1 LNNIVI
7 GTSGWSYKDWLNVFY
22 ASSEKMF
29 QQYASVFKTVEI
41 DSTFYKQ
48 PTLSF
53 IRAIA
58 RSSPKGFA
66 FSLKV
71 PKTVTHVK
79 LMDLEK
85 GAMRDLKL
93 FLDVLTPLKDEGK
106 LGPLLFQLPPRP
118 AEAFRGFNEFL
129 KNLPE
134 DYDFAVEFRDPT
146 WMKDEAFRILSE
158 NNVGYC
164 IVDEPLL
171 PALLKVTG
179 EFSYVRFHGRGNRPW
194 YYYDYRVEELEEWKG
209 KLEELSSKAK
219 RVYVYF
225 NNHFRGYAVKNA
237 LQMIKILGTAEKP
250 QEGALNKI
258 LSYFKEEG
266 LRRTVSRVEAALTS
280 GEKDVERLVSA
291 FLEGGRLERARE
303 LVGKVVMEEA
313 GEGIVKARV
322 KEYTVVINISDR
334 RIKHDCDD
342 WVKRVGQ
349 KQFCKHVAALF
360 LALNQNESVRIL
372 TLICKNLNN
381 WTFEA
386 EPGRK
391 T

>member
-22 ASSEKMF
+22 TSSEKMF

-58 RSSPKGFA
+58 RSSPKGFI

-93 FLDVLTPLKDEGK
+93 FLDVITPLKDEGK
-106 LGPLLFQLPPRP
+106 LGPLLFQLPPKP

-129 KNLPE
+129 ESLPE
-134 DYDFAVEFRDPT
+134 DYDFAIEFRDPT
-146 WMKDEAFRILSE
+146 WMKDEAFKILSE

-194 YYYDYRVEELEEWKG
+194 YYYDYKVEELEEWKG
-209 KLEELSSKAK
+209 KLKELSSKAK
-219 RVYVYF
+219 KVYVYF
-225 NNHFRGYAVKNA
+225 NNHFKGYAVKNA
-237 LQMIKILGTAEKP
+237 LQMMKIVGAVEKA
-250 QEGALNKI
+250 QEEALNRV
-258 LSYFKEEG
+258 LDYFREEG
-266 LRRTVSRVEAALTS
+266 LRRTVSRVEAALAS
-280 GEKDVERLVSA
+280 GEKDVEKLVSA
-291 FLEGGRLERARE
+291 FLEGARLERARE
-303 LVGKVVMEEA
+303 LVGKVVVEEI
-313 GEGIVKARV
+313 GEETVKARV
-322 KEYTVVINISDR
+322 KEYVVIINIPER
-334 RIKHDCDD
+334 RLKHNCED
-342 WVKRVGQ
+342 WAKRISQ

-360 LALNQNESVRIL
+360 LALNQKESSRIL
-372 TLICKNLNN
+372 KLISRNLDS
-381 WTFEA
+381 WIFEA
-386 EPGRK
+386 ETSK
-391 T
+391 I

>member
-1 LNNIVI
+1 MNNIVI

-22 ASSEKMF
+22 TSSEKMF
-29 QQYASVFKTVEI
+29 QQYANVFKTVEI

-48 PTLSF
+48 PVPGF
-53 IRAIA
+53 IRTIA
-58 RSSPKGFA
+58 RSSPKGFV

-93 FLDVLTPLKDEGK
+93 FLSVLAPLRESGK
-106 LGPLLFQLPPRP
+106 LGPLLFQLPPKP
-118 AEAFRGFNEFL
+118 AEAFKSFKEFL
-129 KNLPE
+129 GSLPE
-134 DYDFAVEFRDPT
+134 EYDFAVEFRHLT
-146 WMKDEAFRILSE
+146 WMTDEAFRILSE

-179 EFSYVRFHGRGNRPW
+179 EFSYVRFHGRGKRPW
-194 YYYDYRVEELEEWKG
+194 YYYDYRVDELNEWKER
-209 KLEELSSKAK
+209 LAELSSEAK

-237 LQMIKILGTAEKP
+237 LQMMKIIGTAEKP
-250 QEGALNKI
+250 HEEALNKI
-258 LSYFKEEG
+258 LNYFGEED
-266 LRRTVSRVEAALTS
+266 LRRTVSRVEAALSS
-280 GEKDVERLVSA
+280 GEKDVEKLVSA

-303 LVGKVVMEEA
+303 LVGKVVIEEA
-313 GEGIVKARV
+313 GEENVKARV
-322 KEYTVVINISDR
+322 KEYTVVVSLSDR
-334 RIKHDCDD
+334 RLKHDCED
-342 WVKRVGQ
+342 WVKRIGQ

-360 LALNQNESVRIL
+360 LAMNPKESAQIL
-372 TLICKNLNN
+372 TVICKDLDS
-381 WTFEA
+381 WVFEA
-386 EPGRK
+386 SR
-391 T
+391 